1 MGFKRRPYH
10 TRTIL
15 QTSLGGRMVDKIKPI
30 EYNREYIKSLLDALQ
45 KKGVEPITIA
55 QVLSPPK
62 KIVSLD
68 IIRARFRGG

>member
-1 MGFKRRPYH
+1 
-10 TRTIL
+10 
-15 QTSLGGRMVDKIKPI
+15 MVDKIKPI